1 MIKFTGEKNAKS
13 LNQILSNEIRTGVL
27 KIHRN
32 SGPMIWD
39 SVGGRRYSGR
49 RNVLNLASE
58 EGTIFL
64 WGKQRERFRF
74 LSKIR
79 SSIYGLNFALV

>member
-1 MIKFTGEKNAKS
+1 MQSHSEPNP
-13 LNQILSNEIRTGVL
+13 SNEIRTGVL

-39 SVGGRRYSGR
+39 SVGVERRYSGR

-64 WGKQRERFRF
+64 WGKTKGKDFVSFQ
-74 LSKIR
+74 K
-79 SSIYGLNFALV
+79 